1 MVVQTTRRKVQLSV
15 TVRPELKAAAEEIAK
30 ESNTT
35 PSGIVSRCLEE
46 LARKHT
52 IKLMEEGYR
61 EMAEENR
68 LLAEQFLPIALET
81 WPK

>member
-1 MVVQTTRRKVQLSV
+1 MVTQTSRKVQLSV
-15 TVRPELKAAAEEIAK
+15 TVSPELKAAAEEIAK
-30 ESNTT
+30 ENNTT
-35 PSGIVSRCLEE
+35 TSGLVSRCLEE
-46 LARKHT
+46 MARKRT

>member
-1 MVVQTTRRKVQLSV
+1 MGKTAKLTISLPKNLISF
-15 TVRPELKAAAEEIAK
+15 ADEIAHERK
-30 ESNTT
+30 ISR
-35 PSGIVSRCLEE
+35 SKVVSQCLEE
-46 LARKHT
+46 FAQKRT

>member
-1 MVVQTTRRKVQLSV
+1 MVLQAARRKARLSV
-15 TVRPELKAAAEEIAK
+15 TVAPELKAAAEEIAK
-30 ESNTT
+30 ENNTT

-46 LARKHT
+46 LARKRT